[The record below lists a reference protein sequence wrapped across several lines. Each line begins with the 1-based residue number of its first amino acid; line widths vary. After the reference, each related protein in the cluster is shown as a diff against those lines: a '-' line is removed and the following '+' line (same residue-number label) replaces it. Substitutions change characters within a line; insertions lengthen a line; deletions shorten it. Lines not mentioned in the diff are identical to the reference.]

1 MTMPDERSRAVMQT
15 KAFLLE
21 LQDSTKSPGVPEDV
35 RKEAHRLLRH
45 YPNAWHLD
53 SAHRGAPDL
62 WGPVPDG
69 MNTPCDDSE
78 TESEN

>member
-1 MTMPDERSRAVMQT
+1 MTMPTERTRAVMQT

-21 LQDSTKSPGVPEDV
+21 LQNPTKSPGVPESV

-45 YPNAWHLD
+45 YPNAWHVD
-53 SAHRGAPDL
+53 SAHNGAPDL

-69 MNTPCDDSE
+69 MKTL
-78 TESEN
+78 

>member
-21 LQDSTKSPGVPEDV
+21 LQDSTKTPGVPEDV

-45 YPNAWHLD
+45 YPSPWHLD

-69 MNTPCDDSE
+69 MDTL
-78 TESEN
+78 